1 MFNIQPVL
9 YNKLL
14 TITPLTESDYQPLF
28 KVAADPLLWEQHPN
42 SDRYKP
48 EVFSKFFE
56 EAIASKGAF
65 LVSENDTKQVVGCSR
80 FYDFNDND
88 KSIYVGYIF
97 IARKFWGKEHNKVLK
112 ELMFNYAFQFVDF
125 IFIRIANINYR
136 SQKAAEKL
144 GALKIAE
151 TETLIKDNLY
161 LNFTYQISK
170 TDWVKKQQ
178 NPKLT

>member
-1 MFNIQPVL
+1 MFNIQPTL

-14 TITPLTESDYQPLF
+14 TVRPLTENDYQSLF
-28 KVAADPLLWEQHPN
+28 KVAADPLLWEQHPDY
-42 SDRYKP
+42 DRYKP
-48 EVFSKFFE
+48 EAFNKFFQ

-65 LVSENDTKQVVGCSR
+65 LVSENHTKQVVGSSR
-80 FYDFNDND
+80 FYDFNENG
-88 KSIYVGYIF
+88 KSIYVGHTF
-97 IARKFWGKEHNKVLK
+97 IARKFWGKEHNSALK

-125 IFIRIANINYR
+125 IFLNIANINYR

-151 TETLIKDNLY
+151 TQTLAKENWY
-161 LNFTYQISK
+161 LKYTYQISK
-170 TDWVKKQQ
+170 TEWVKKRQ